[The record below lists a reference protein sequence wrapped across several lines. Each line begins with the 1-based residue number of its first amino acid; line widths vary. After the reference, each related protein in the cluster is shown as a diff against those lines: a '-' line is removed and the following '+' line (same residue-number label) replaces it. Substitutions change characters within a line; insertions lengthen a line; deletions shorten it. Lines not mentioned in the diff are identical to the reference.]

1 MFLCGEIVGWGRCC
15 NGILWGFWRYAVRR
29 CLFALQLMFFILK
42 NRWDNL
48 RINQKNAKFAHALYE
63 MKTIAFILINSF
75 PAASVVI
82 GAVLLLCVVV
92 LAVLFVLK
100 VREVA
105 VLKKEVF
112 ELRDT
117 MRMMR
122 YEEISL
128 SRMLHTANKYV
139 GPVEESDGEVGEP
152 VAEEAGEMVVEAAA
166 GEVAEEVAEEPAEE
180 SIEETIEESA
190 VESTEE
196 PVGEEAEEIVEA
208 EEAEESAE
216 EQEEEAEAEDAEKPA
231 EELTEEPAAEP
242 VVIEEVDETIEPAA
256 QEEDPE
262 PVVELEPEPAAEENP
277 AVEEEPA
284 DEPVEVAEEPS
295 APQMHK
301 QPINERRPAIPVDL
315 FSAWFA
321 ENEDTPIEEPAA
333 ASFDESAEPVKTKSL
348 ADVVSEVIPSEA
360 PSEVPAVEVEEAFA
374 EAYSAQEGELEATVD
389 ATADVEL
396 SKEDERFCRKLE
408 RIVSTRLRN
417 PNLNIDIIAAQF
429 GIGRTNFYRKVREL
443 MGMSPND
450 YLRKCRMERAAELLR
465 TTEQPVSDV
474 CAQVGMPDA
483 QYFSRVF
490 KTHFGVTPSAYRE
503 NNNQ

>member
-1 MFLCGEIVGWGRCC
+1 
-15 NGILWGFWRYAVRR
+15 
-29 CLFALQLMFFILK
+29 
-42 NRWDNL
+42 
-48 RINQKNAKFAHALYE
+48 

-152 VAEEAGEMVVEAAA
+152 VAEEAGEMVAEAAA
-166 GEVAEEVAEEPAEE
+166 GEVAEEVA
-180 SIEETIEESA
+180 
-190 VESTEE
+190 
-196 PVGEEAEEIVEA
+196 
-208 EEAEESAE
+208 
-216 EQEEEAEAEDAEKPA
+216 
-231 EELTEEPAAEP
+231 EEPAAEP

-284 DEPVEVAEEPS
+284 AEEELADEPVEVAEEPS
-295 APQMHK
+295 APQTHK

-321 ENEDTPIEEPAA
+321 ENEDAPIEEPAA

-348 ADVVSEVIPSEA
+348 ADVVSKVIPSEA

-374 EAYSAQEGELEATVD
+374 EAYSAQEDGLEATAD
-389 ATADVEL
+389 ATAGVEL

-443 MGMSPND
+443 MGVSPND